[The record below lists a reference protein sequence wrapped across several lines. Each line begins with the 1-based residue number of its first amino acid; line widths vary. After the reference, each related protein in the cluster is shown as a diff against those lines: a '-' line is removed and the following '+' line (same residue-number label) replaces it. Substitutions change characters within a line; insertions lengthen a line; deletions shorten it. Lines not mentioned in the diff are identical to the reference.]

1 MLTHSRENVPRTAF
15 TYTAF
20 TYTAYIRHII
30 VHLLYRFY
38 PGQGQTGLNGS
49 LVYSSETFTGS
60 YMITVKAGGVG
71 QCFRGSRSL
80 SGVMFTSCK
89 VTCCAKYNKTTS

>member
-1 MLTHSRENVPRTAF
+1 MLTHSRENVPRTTF

-49 LVYSSETFTGS
+49 LVYKLHDNGESR
-60 YMITVKAGGVG
+60 
-71 QCFRGSRSL
+71 RGWSVFPWEQEL
-80 SGVMFTSCK
+80 EWGHVYK
-89 VTCCAKYNKTTS
+89 L